1 MREDDKTD
9 VALAYAAPPV
19 RAAARDAYM
28 PRRRLVPLSPLSPLS
43 PEYHDRPSFRQQ
55 ARSQAPCVGRL
66 CDGEARRALK
76 NKLVPPPALAARAAV
91 FAFGDELLVLPDHGF
106 AGRTPG
112 GRDFAAAFLLSR
124 AEAALRPE
132 KQRFADAVN

>member
-1 MREDDKTD
+1 MADHLSINKLALKLPPW
-9 VALAYAAPPV
+9 VA
-19 RAAARDAYM
+19 
-28 PRRRLVPLSPLSPLS
+28 
-43 PEYHDRPSFRQQ
+43 
-55 ARSQAPCVGRL
+55 L

-76 NKLVPPPALAARAAV
+76 NELVPPPALAARAAV

-106 AGRTPG
+106 AWRTPG